1 MKTNLLAAVLVLTVV
16 PSGTAISRA
25 VIERLCFLIAQK
37 LVDADEISLSAA
49 HCAKTLIL
57 ASTAGNA
64 VLRQCSRLLLPGMV
78 ECLAKI
84 AACVDELPEKH
95 LTTVGEIYKAFSVL
109 FGSLAEDLR
118 PRALGVLMPPMI
130 LLLDPGRTPPS
141 AFHAQSVAQL
151 LSFAASSPTAF
162 KEATSKLDPQMRESL
177 ESSVRQALG
186 NKALTS
192 EAPKPQISLRS
203 F

>member
-1 MKTNLLAAVLVLTVV
+1 
-16 PSGTAISRA
+16 
-25 VIERLCFLIAQK
+25 
-37 LVDADEISLSAA
+37 
-49 HCAKTLIL
+49 
-57 ASTAGNA
+57 
-64 VLRQCSRLLLPGMV
+64 MV

-118 PRALGVLMPPMI
+118 MYFCDACLNGYSCMYTGPRALGVLMPPMI